1 MGGPSWAGF
10 IVPKSVS
17 REMAGRWSVLCDLT
31 FWGSL

>member
-17 REMAGRWSVLCDLT
+17 REMAGRWSVLCGLT
-31 FWGSL
+31 FWGTL